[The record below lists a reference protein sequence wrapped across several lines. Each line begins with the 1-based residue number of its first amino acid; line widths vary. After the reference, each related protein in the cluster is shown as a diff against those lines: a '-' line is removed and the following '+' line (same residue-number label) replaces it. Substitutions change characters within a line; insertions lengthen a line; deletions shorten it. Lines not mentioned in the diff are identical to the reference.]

1 MSRAADALDT
11 PVIVSHTEAV
21 LGLKLDLAR
30 ARAQEVSISVE
41 IGSHLLDVKGRLAY
55 GDWGRWLKT
64 RVSISQPAAS
74 GFMKLATIGGKMP
87 EKWLNGIAPLG
98 QTKAIRACYA
108 SDGFRPKLSATWT
121 WKGVKAVDM
130 TADEFDAAVDAAD
143 PGHKG
148 RKPKGGKGGSN
159 GSKPAVDVP
168 LDPPTL
174 ADLTTQLKELRK
186 KERDPRKWKP
196 LLDWIL
202 GEFELAGAAVPAAR
216 EEEDAGSSP
225 APTPTKPAGSSG
237 RIPGLTLPGL
247 TPGAGGA
254 PVAILNPDGKARL
267 QSIIAILRQLEKE
280 TKALVDAKSKVGA
293 GLKAEALDAAS
304 DVLDVAKKLS
314 AWVSGTPRK

>member
-1 MSRAADALDT
+1 MGADVLDRSD
-11 PVIVSHTEAV
+11 VVSHTEAV
-21 LGLKLDLAR
+21 LKLKLEIAGLR
-30 ARAQEVSISVE
+30 AREVALSID
-41 IGSHLLDVKGRLAY
+41 IGKHLIAVQNTLEY
-55 GDWGRWLKT
+55 GDWGRWLQS
-64 RVSISQPAAS
+64 RVHISRPTSA
-74 GFMKLATIGGKMP
+74 GLMKLAVVCAGMP
-87 EKWLNGIAPLG
+87 RKWVKDIAPLG

-108 SDGFRPKLSATWT
+108 SDGFRPKLSATWV
-121 WKGVKAVDM
+121 WKGVRAIDM
-130 TADEFDAAVDAAD
+130 LSDEFDAAVDAAD

-159 GSKPAVDVP
+159 GSKPLDVP
-168 LDPPTL
+168 LDAPTL
-174 ADLTTQLKELRK
+174 ADLTAQLKELRK

-196 LLDWIL
+196 LLEWIL
-202 GEFELAGAAVPAAR
+202 EEFKLAAAAAPAASQD
-216 EEEDAGSSP
+216 EEADATP

-267 QSIIAILRQLEKE
+267 QSIIATLRQLEKE

-293 GLKAEALDAAS
+293 DLKAEALDAAS

-314 AWVSGTPRK
+314 AWVSGTPRR